1 MALAV
6 LSITTIK
13 PIEHGSSNNGRDSG
27 RNSRETHN
35 LLQGGDVRLF
45 DFGLFLTVTVI
56 AFSGIGLACI
66 GLGSYAMLRENLRK
80 QRIENNSISLKRP

>member
-1 MALAV
+1 M
-6 LSITTIK
+6 
-13 PIEHGSSNNGRDSG
+13 
-27 RNSRETHN
+27 
-35 LLQGGDVRLF
+35 F